1 MSYVLRSARYLAA
14 DCLRQVVQ
22 PGDTVIDATLGNGHD
37 TCMLADL
44 VGENGIT
51 KSSVDQVLKVEVTG
65 AGCLQGYGS
74 ARPNIADDFVSD
86 QHKTFLGKSLAVIR
100 AGYETGCIHV
110 KVSGEGLESV
120 ETDISVS

>member
-1 MSYVLRSARYLAA
+1 M
-14 DCLRQVVQ
+14 
-22 PGDTVIDATLGNGHD
+22 
-37 TCMLADL
+37 
-44 VGENGIT
+44 GENGIT

-110 KVSGEGLESV
+110 KVSGEGLEPV

>member
-1 MSYVLRSARYLAA
+1 MVSASGKTKISLRPECQS
-14 DCLRQVVQ
+14 LR
-22 PGDTVIDATLGNGHD
+22 ANGQD
-37 TCMLADL
+37 LCFLNIDL

-110 KVSGEGLESV
+110 KVSGEGLEPV